1 MADITELLKAA
12 AKGETGSEAR
22 LLEAVYAELRKLAA
36 SYMRR
41 ERADHTLQPT
51 ALVHEAYLRLVGE
64 RPLSWDNRAHF
75 YVAAGQ
81 TMRRIL
87 IDHARKH
94 SASKRAGNLRR
105 VELDEGMISVEEQA
119 DDLLALD
126 SALEKLAALDPRQ
139 VRVVELRFF
148 GGLNVPETAQV
159 MSTSEKTVK
168 RDWALARA
176 FLEQELRG

>member
-12 AKGETGSEAR
+12 AQGESGSEAR
-22 LLEAVYAELRKLAA
+22 LLDAVYAELHKLAA

-64 RPLSWDNRAHF
+64 QPVNWDSRAHF
-75 YVAAGQ
+75 YVAAAQ
-81 TMRRIL
+81 TMRRVL
-87 IDHARKH
+87 IDHARRH
-94 SASKRAGNLRR
+94 CASKRSGNLRR
-105 VELDEGMISVEEQA
+105 VELDDGMVSVEDQA
-119 DDLLALD
+119 DDLVALD
-126 SALEKLAALDPRQ
+126 TALEKLAALDSRQ

-148 GGLNVPETAQV
+148 IGLNVQETAKV
-159 MSTSEKTVK
+159 LSTSEKTVK

-176 FLEQELRG
+176 WLEQELRG